1 MLAHVLSLFG
11 GLYYIYALYGVTFGD
26 FSINITNMCLM
37 ASPIVCR
44 AIMSSIEERDIVL
57 REKIKEKNI
66 YVPTNDIEETKKL
79 TREINF
85 FKEKTKTL
93 KNRVADVE
101 KDNEKLQRD
110 YRKTLSDFEK
120 LYNSNQANQQINRN
134 IAESYFKMLANL
146 RFNLNKSLS
155 ENIKYTLESFMEITK
170 SQYVALIVLDT
181 NDEGEKNG
189 EVSLIDSCQMPDLTF
204 SDEQILEASS
214 VSEYI
219 LETIETN
226 KTQFQTSNDFI
237 DNLSP
242 IKSLIYTPVSYTTVG
257 EKTDIKGVL
266 IQAFDETYNNNIHNF
281 NLSLM
286 VAYHIYMILENE
298 SIYKQAKDEANI
310 DGLTNAFN
318 KKYLLNN
325 LQAIFNNTYNY
336 GNNLACVFV
345 DIDYF
350 KQVNDQ
356 HGHDIGDMTL
366 KTIATILKDNI
377 RKSDFLIRYGGD
389 EFVILLNSVSTKKLK
404 DFSDKVNT
412 LLREQPI
419 TIQLNGEEK
428 HLSVSMGAK
437 IYYPLK
443 NNVEDG
449 EHLLKLAD
457 EAIYVAKQNGKGQ
470 IHISE

>member
-1 MLAHVLSLFG
+1 
-11 GLYYIYALYGVTFGD
+11 
-26 FSINITNMCLM
+26 
-37 ASPIVCR
+37 
-44 AIMSSIEERDIVL
+44 
-57 REKIKEKNI
+57 
-66 YVPTNDIEETKKL
+66 
-79 TREINF
+79 
-85 FKEKTKTL
+85 
-93 KNRVADVE
+93 
-101 KDNEKLQRD
+101 
-110 YRKTLSDFEK
+110 
-120 LYNSNQANQQINRN
+120 
-134 IAESYFKMLANL
+134 MLANL